1 MRHTIREIVEQIVDI
16 ERRIEAEKIRHSEV
30 MRRLDE
36 SRSEVQKRC
45 THVITKR
52 HPDASGNNDS
62 WTECEICGVVL

>member
-1 MRHTIREIVEQIVDI
+1 MSYTIREIVEQLIDI
-16 ERRIEAEKIRHSEV
+16 ERAITTEQVRHSEV
-30 MRRLDE
+30 MRRLNE

-45 THVITKR
+45 AHVITKR